1 MGSEIGERGYED
13 TRGRPEEQ
21 RVSSQQSNPVMRD
34 KTGEGE
40 RRETTGHPEEERV
53 VSREN
58 MAGGG
63 RNRGEDTRVARRIE
77 GWKAETKTEE
87 GRGGERTTGQR
98 RIRGPEPGEIAGRGA
113 RICEGSPGVMKGRPP
128 PRSFSPGTEAPLL
141 TTPISDQ

>member
-1 MGSEIGERGYED
+1 MEGRGASLGQMGSEIGERGYED

-21 RVSSQQSNPVMRD
+21 RVSSQQSNPVMGD

-63 RNRGEDTRVARRIE
+63 RNRGEDTRDARRIE
-77 GWKAETKTEE
+77 GWKAETKTGE
-87 GRGGERTTGQR
+87 GRGGERTTGQTEDQRARTR
-98 RIRGPEPGEIAGRGA
+98 RNSGAGCTHMRGVA
-113 RICEGSPGVMKGRPP
+113 RSNEGQASSTFLF
-128 PRSFSPGTEAPLL
+128 PRN
-141 TTPISDQ
+141 